1 VNGEAMTTW
10 NMNNEKK
17 GLTYEQVVLL
27 VIMKAGEV
35 VKERM
40 KVVPDELGSAGEEKL
55 KRVETELFYFLCSQ

>member
-1 VNGEAMTTW
+1 MTTW
-10 NMNNEKK
+10 SMNNEKK

-35 VKERM
+35 VKEGM
-40 KVVPDELGSAGEEKL
+40 KVVTDELGSAGEEKL